1 MGNSIEWIKI
11 YTNIFENRKIKF
23 ILSLKNGEKILII
36 WLRLLTLAGKINDRG
51 NVYVSTNIPYNSK
64 SLGVEFGESAKV
76 VEEALKI
83 FESLDM
89 IRVSED
95 AIIIESWEEYQNV
108 EGMERVREQNRLR
121 KQRQRERD
129 KGQETCH
136 VTVTG
141 QSREV
146 TQQNKNKNKNKNTNN
161 IVVAEYID
169 STYSEKRDNSSNV
182 IEYWDKNIYPIT
194 PAVAEE
200 LNLLE
205 QEFGELNVR
214 KGLNKMVKANV
225 RNLNYLRRA
234 IEGIAS
240 GNDFDDKPSQKGFQG
255 FDAIINELCEEESN
269 G

>member
-51 NVYVSTNIPYNSK
+51 NVYVSTNIPYNAK

-129 KGQETCH
+129 KEQETCH

-169 STYSEKRDNSSNV
+169 STYSEKRDSNSNI

-225 RNLNYLRRA
+225 KNLNYLRRA
-234 IEGIAS
+234 VEGIAS

-255 FDAIINELCEEESN
+255 FDAIINELCEEGTN
-269 G
+269 D